1 MQTNTSTGAIALYR
15 ELVMLD
21 GGEGCTTSRRIAERF
36 GRTHSNVL
44 ASIDRIIA
52 AMNSQEFCFSGEM
65 FREFHETDR
74 RGRARRQF
82 TISKDGFALLAMR
95 FDGAAALAWQ
105 LRFIAAFN
113 WLAEQMRERDENN
126 RLIAQFDI
134 KNRESIEAGSYH
146 GAELRRRKTEIAA
159 LELEDAAIKAK
170 VQATLAF
177 DGNPSQVH

>member
-1 MQTNTSTGAIALYR
+1 MQTQTSAIELYR
-15 ELVMLD
+15 ELVMVD
-21 GGEGCTTSRRIAERF
+21 GGTGYTTSHLIAERF

-82 TISKDGFALLAMR
+82 TINKDGFALLAMR

-113 WLAEQMRERDENN
+113 WLSGQLREREENN
-126 RLIAQFDI
+126 RLMAQFDI
-134 KNRESIEAGSYH
+134 KNRQSIETGSYH
-146 GAELRRRKTEIAA
+146 GAGLQRRKVEKID
-159 LELEDAAIKAK
+159 LEAEDAAIKAK
-170 VQATLAF
+170 VQANLQF
-177 DGNPSQVH
+177 DGTPPRMH